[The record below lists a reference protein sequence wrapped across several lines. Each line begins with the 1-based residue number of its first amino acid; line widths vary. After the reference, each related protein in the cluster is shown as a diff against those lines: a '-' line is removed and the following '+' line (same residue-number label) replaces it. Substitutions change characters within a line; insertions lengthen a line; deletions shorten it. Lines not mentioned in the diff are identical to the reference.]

1 MGYERNWSTF
11 DYVHSKKRNC
21 LEQQRLNV
29 LIFVQ
34 YNIQLELRQSKRIKK
49 CETYNPICF
58 SDMESNNEWITEM
71 EDPCLPQENS
81 WMECFEDEGLRLA
94 KKKAWNLQFDAK
106 RKSKIILQNED
117 IQSIGEEE
125 ENLQDKEEEDMVVLK
140 EDEGSHDDNDLE
152 LEDDDNDLAFGD
164 E

>member
-1 MGYERNWSTF
+1 
-11 DYVHSKKRNC
+11 
-21 LEQQRLNV
+21 
-29 LIFVQ
+29 

-81 WMECFEDEGLRLA
+81 WMECFEDEGLSLA
-94 KKKAWNLQFDAK
+94 KKESMIKSSRNLQFDAK

-125 ENLQDKEEEDMVVLK
+125 ENLQDKKEEDVVVLK

-152 LEDDDNDLAFGD
+152 LEDDDNDLELEDVDNDLAFGD